1 MGKFVIKKDSA
12 GQYRFNLKAANGEI
26 ILSSEAYTTKQNCH
40 NGIQSVKSNALDDNN
55 YQRLTAKDNSPYFN
69 LTAQNNQIIG
79 TSEMYSSTAARDNG
93 IESVKNNAPDASIED
108 LS

>member
-12 GQYRFNLKAANGEI
+12 DQYRFNLKAANGEI
-26 ILSSEAYTTKQNCH
+26 ILTSEAYTTKQNCQ
-40 NGIQSVKSNALDDNN
+40 NGIQSVKSNAPDDSN
-55 YQRLTAKDNSPYFN
+55 YSRLTAKDSSPYFN

-79 TSEMYSSTAARDNG
+79 TSEMYSSAAARDKG
-93 IESVKNNAPDASIED
+93 IQSVKNNAPAASIED

>member
-26 ILSSEAYTTKQNCH
+26 ILSSEAYTTKQNYQ
-40 NGIQSVKSNALDDNN
+40 NGIQSVKSNAPDDNN
-55 YQRLTAKDNSPYFN
+55 YQRLIAKDKSPYFN

-79 TSEMYSSTAARDNG
+79 TSEMYSSVAARDNG
-93 IESVKNNAPDASIED
+93 IESVKNNAPDATIED